1 MHDRMS
7 GGSEERKHCSKQS
20 FQTFSAAK
28 HVNCVL
34 NKHHRLKL
42 VMKKKNK
49 GECLCV
55 NELCLGMTDSNLC
68 WEYKYA
74 MVVLVLY

>member
-1 MHDRMS
+1 
-7 GGSEERKHCSKQS
+7 
-20 FQTFSAAK
+20 
-28 HVNCVL
+28 
-34 NKHHRLKL
+34 
-42 VMKKKNK
+42 MKKKSK

-68 WEYKYA
+68 GEYKYA